1 MPEKLLRFGCLLVA
15 STIAFVLA
23 LPAAQ
28 ADTYPTRPVRLVLPF
43 GAGGVA
49 DVSARFVADR
59 LGDRLGQRFIVENQ
73 PGAGGIA
80 AARAALSAPRDG
92 YTLALLTNATAI
104 SVSLFNN
111 LPFDPLKDFRPIST
125 LGYFDCLFVTN
136 ATSEFRSLQEFLKVA
151 RAKPG
156 ALNVGTVNPGSTQHL
171 TAELFKSTA
180 GVNFVIV
187 PFRTTPEAVVA
198 LLRNDIQ
205 MVIDFYA
212 GLKPGL
218 VDGKT
223 RPVAWSAAK
232 RSPALPDVPTVQE
245 AGVPDFNVTS
255 WNALYAPAGVPDDIL
270 ETLNRA
276 LRDVL
281 ADAELKR
288 KLLDM
293 GIDARPST
301 PAELDA
307 QMRADIKKW
316 AAVIERAGI
325 PKQ

>member
-1 MPEKLLRFGCLLVA
+1 MERRYA
-15 STIAFVLA
+15 SVCATLIA
-23 LPAAQ
+23 AASIGLG
-28 ADTYPTRPVRLVLPF
+28 ASAAVGDTYPTRPVRLVLPF

-49 DVSARFVADR
+49 DISSRVVADK
-59 LGDRLGQRFIVENQ
+59 LGDQLGQRFIVENM

-92 YTLALLTNATAI
+92 YTLSLLTNATAI
-104 SVSLFNN
+104 SVSLFTN
-111 LPFDPLKDFRPIST
+111 LPFDPLKDFTPIST

-136 ATSEFRSLQEFLKVA
+136 ASSEYRSLQDFLKAA

-198 LLRNDIQ
+198 LLRDDIQ
-205 MVIDFYA
+205 LVIDFYA
-212 GLKPGL
+212 GLKPG
-218 VDGKT
+218 VTDGKT
-223 RPVAWSAAK
+223 RPIAWSAAK
-232 RSPALPDVPTVQE
+232 RSPALPDVPTVE
-245 AGVPDFNVTS
+245 EGGVPGFNVTS
-255 WNALYAPAGVPDDIL
+255 WNGLYAPAGVPGDVV
-270 ETLNRA
+270 ETVNRG
-276 LRDVL
+276 LRTVLTDPDV
-281 ADAELKR
+281 KR
-288 KLLDM
+288 RLLDL
-293 GIDARPST
+293 GIDSRPST

-316 AAVIERAGI
+316 ADVIARAGI

>member
-1 MPEKLLRFGCLLVA
+1 MERRYA
-15 STIAFVLA
+15 SVCATLITAASIALGA
-23 LPAAQ
+23 SAAVG
-28 ADTYPTRPVRLVLPF
+28 DTYPTRPVRLVLPF

-49 DVSARFVADR
+49 DISSRVVADK
-59 LGDRLGQRFIVENQ
+59 LDDQLGQRFIVENT

-92 YTLALLTNATAI
+92 YTLSLLTNATAI
-104 SVSLFNN
+104 SVSLFTN
-111 LPFDPLKDFRPIST
+111 LPFDPLKDFTPIST

-136 ATSEFRSLQEFLKVA
+136 ASSELRSLPDFLKAA

-180 GVNFVIV
+180 GLNFVIV

-198 LLRNDIQ
+198 LLRDDIQ

-212 GLKPGL
+212 GLKPG
-218 VDGKT
+218 VTDGKT
-223 RPVAWSAAK
+223 RPIAWSAAK
-232 RSPALPDVPTVQE
+232 RSPALPDVPTVE
-245 AGVPDFNVTS
+245 EGGVPGFNVTS
-255 WNALYAPAGVPDDIL
+255 WNGLYAPAGVPA
-270 ETLNRA
+270 EVVEAVNRG
-276 LRDVL
+276 LRTVL
-281 ADAELKR
+281 ADPDVKR
-288 KLLDM
+288 RLLDL
-293 GIDARPST
+293 GIDSRPST

-316 AAVIERAGI
+316 ADVIARAGI